1 MKSNLIKTLAI
12 VAGVITALVIVFQI
26 IRTYGIEI
34 GGAYIGATIGIVG
47 LAAIL
52 IKSAIMRGR
61 AVGDIF
67 DKGISFWL
75 ALAALVSGFF
85 TGALW
90 FALMPSFVPIY
101 LKWVISGATGIVT
114 SIAYIQNERREKPSR
129 PARYVFKFT
138 TIAGALLI
146 SYSGINA
153 LKMQAKVRNIDIA
166 TYETSSQMA
175 AGNLEKGYLTAT
187 RKQLEAARE
196 KISTEAN
203 VYDFFDFMSVRFGI
217 GSEWFIL
224 LFAAILAASLDN
236 ALDVLATAKIRIFG
250 KTPAENSGGKSGG
263 KSGGYVKKNGG
274 KNGGKPCE
282 ITAESDD
289 SECENQAQRPEL
301 LADVS
306 PATARKIL
314 NKLRNPPPD
323 CLTSGKRI
331 INKKIAEKC
340 GCSARQVGRVRK
352 AYGL

>member
-1 MKSNLIKTLAI
+1 MKSNSIKTLAI
-12 VAGVITALVIVFQI
+12 VAGVVAALAVVFQI

-90 FALMPSFVPIY
+90 FALMPSFVPLY

-114 SIAYIQNERREKPSR
+114 SIAYIQNERRAKPSR

-153 LKMQAKVRNIDIA
+153 LKMQAKVREIDIA
-166 TYETSSQMA
+166 AYETSVNQS

-187 RKQLEAARE
+187 RQQLQAARDNI
-196 KISTEAN
+196 KTEAN
-203 VYDFFDFMSVRFGI
+203 VYDFFDFISVRFGI

-224 LFAAILAASLDN
+224 LFAAMLAASLDN
-236 ALDVLATAKIRIFG
+236 ALDVLATAKVRIFG
-250 KTPAENSGGKSGG
+250 KKTAENSGGKGGG
-263 KSGGYVKKNGG
+263 KSGGYVKKNGDR
-274 KNGGKPCE
+274 NGGKPCE
-282 ITAESDD
+282 ITAEDD
-289 SECENQAQRPEL
+289 AVEDEKQALRPDL

-306 PATARKIL
+306 PSTARKVLRI
-314 NKLRNPPPD
+314 LRNPPRD
-323 CLTSGKRI
+323 CLTGSGKL
-331 INKKIAEKC
+331 NNAAIARKC